1 MAKESKTSIDNTPM
15 TKEEEFE
22 IYRLL
27 KDKVSI
33 EEVQQKVRRHDGS
46 EWSKSKLT
54 KLRAKIN
61 KGYIPSVDGEYAYN
75 NLMGVDLG
83 EDLKDFDAEKSMSRS
98 FKMATR
104 LLEKALEDAEQGYE
118 IEDEMR
124 RKVPIKTII
133 ECVEKAG
140 RYWTN
145 YQKTKKESGKSGTM
159 TIDYKEMAKLYTTF
173 NKETGEFEYDAA
185 GHMKEVL
192 NTAYKDEDQYD
203 SPDSNS

>member
-1 MAKESKTSIDNTPM
+1 MTKKKDDIDNTPM
-15 TKEEEFE
+15 TKEQEFE
-22 IYRLL
+22 IFRLV

-33 EEVQQKVRRHDGS
+33 EEIQKKVRRHDDS
-46 EWSKSKLT
+46 EWSTSKLQ

-118 IEDEMR
+118 IVDEMS

-145 YQKTKKESGKSGTM
+145 YQKTKKETGKSGDM
-159 TIDYKEMAKLYTTF
+159 TIDYKEMAQLYVNF
-173 NKETGEFEYDAA
+173 DEETGKFNYDSAE
-185 GHMKEVL
+185 HMKQTLE
-192 NTAYKDEDQYD
+192 TAYKDEA
-203 SPDSNS
+203 

>member
-1 MAKESKTSIDNTPM
+1 MATKKDDIDNTPM
-15 TKEEEFE
+15 TKEQEFE
-22 IYRLL
+22 IFRLV

-33 EEVQQKVRRHDGS
+33 EEIQKKVRRHDGS
-46 EWSKSKLT
+46 EWSTSKLQ

-61 KGYIPSVDGEYAYN
+61 KGYIPSIDGEYAYN

-118 IEDEMR
+118 IVDEMS

-140 RYWTN
+140 RYWSN
-145 YQKTKKESGKSGTM
+145 YQKTKKESGKSGDAN
-159 TIDYKEMAKLYTTF
+159 IDYKQMAQLYVSF
-173 NKETGEFEYDAA
+173 NKETGKFDYDAA
-185 GHMKEVL
+185 EHMKQTLE
-192 NTAYKDEDQYD
+192 TAYKDEV
-203 SPDSNS
+203 

>member
-1 MAKESKTSIDNTPM
+1 MAKKTIDNTPM

-22 IYRLL
+22 IYRLV

-33 EEVQQKVRRHDGS
+33 EEIQEKVRRHDGS
-46 EWSKSKLT
+46 KWSKSKLQ

-61 KGYIPSVDGEYAYN
+61 TKDYVPSIDGEYAYN

-124 RKVPIKTII
+124 RRVPIKTII

-145 YQKTKKESGKSGTM
+145 YQKTKKESGKTGNL
-159 TIDYKEMAKLYTTF
+159 TINYKEMAQLYVNF
-173 NKETGEFEYDAA
+173 NEETGKFEYDAE

-192 NTAYKDEDQYD
+192 NTAYKEQDD
-203 SPDSNS
+203 SAHSDS